1 MKIIHNDMKHQI
13 SEKLAICIAGFI
25 IKVQHWFAKKLQ
37 TSTKNWRQQQR
48 YIFLYLICL
57 IFGGISMVIILQPF
71 GSGEVSKPLQINFIR
86 KNNNY
91 KPLQKGFLIT
101 KEELQKVQQYKLG
114 HPNLD
119 KEIPGLYDS
128 LQLIEQAYYSQQK

>member
-1 MKIIHNDMKHQI
+1 MKIIHNDRKHQI
-13 SEKLAICIAGFI
+13 SEKLAVYIADFI

-37 TSTKNWRQQQR
+37 TSTKNWKQPQR
-48 YIFLYLICL
+48 FIFLYLICL
-57 IFGGISMVIILQPF
+57 IFGGMSMVIILQPF
-71 GSGEVSKPLQINFIR
+71 STGGVCKPLQINFIR

-91 KPLQKGFLIT
+91 KPPQKGFLIT
-101 KEELQKVQQYKLG
+101 KEELQKVQQYKLA

-119 KEIPGLYDS
+119 KEKPGLYDS